1 MNAAK
6 EGYIRMDDLDAKTL
20 NDSQAAMLYP
30 KRRRA
35 AAVMKMDKLLGRA
48 VPKYDKGLEKPSIKD
63 YITESICH
71 AQRFVGKRKYL
82 WWLIELINKGK

>member
-6 EGYIRMDDLDAKTL
+6 EGYIRMDDLDSKTL

-35 AAVMKMDKLLGRA
+35 ASVMKMDKLLGRA
-48 VPKYDKGLEKPSIKD
+48 VPKYDKELEKPSIKD
-63 YITESICH
+63 YIAESICH